1 MNSSKKKLAISGTP
15 ASTPVNLRTVES
27 IAQPELHVP
36 KEARRRGRQRSSEAS
51 PPLVSG
57 KRNRHAGQFHAPSPL
72 VRRTLQ
78 DNVYDYLR
86 EGLMRG
92 EFSPGG
98 HLTVR
103 GVAAAIG
110 TSIMPVREAFRRLT
124 SEGGLEPLS
133 TGATRVPIFD
143 LPKLQDLHEIRSTV
157 EGMAARRA
165 ANRITSAELSALER
179 HNAEIQEACAAGD
192 WASEAKAN
200 ENFHFCIYRAA
211 QSAELLRII
220 EHLWLQMGPYLAW
233 TLKNQDR
240 LPERASGPKTFRHH
254 KAILL
259 ALRRHDAAQAEAAM
273 RADLAISAATLV
285 DPNQYFALQPSR

>member
-1 MNSSKKKLAISGTP
+1 MD
-15 ASTPVNLRTVES
+15 LRTPMP
-27 IAQPELHVP
+27 IAQPELRAP
-36 KEARRRGRQRSSEAS
+36 KETRRMGRTRSSEAS
-51 PPLVSG
+51 PPPSLSE
-57 KRNRHAGQFHAPSPL
+57 RNRHAGQFHAPLPL

-78 DNVYDYLR
+78 DNVYDYIR
-86 EGLMRG
+86 EGLMMG
-92 EFSPGG
+92 EFSPGE

-103 GVAAAIG
+103 GVAGAIG

-124 SEGGLEPLS
+124 SEGALEPLS

-143 LPKLQDLHEIRSTV
+143 LPKLQDLHDIRSTV

-165 ANRITSAELSALER
+165 ANRITDAELRALER
-179 HNAEIQEACAAGD
+179 HNADIQEACTAGD
-192 WASEAKAN
+192 WRSEAKAN

-211 QSAELLRII
+211 QSTELLRII

-240 LPERASGPKTFRHH
+240 LPMRVSGPKTFRHH

-259 ALRRHDAAQAEAAM
+259 AMRRHDAVQAEAAM
-273 RADLAISAATLV
+273 RADLAMSAATLV
-285 DPNQYFALQPSR
+285 DPNQYFALQPSG